1 VLHEH
6 DDGDVSVR
14 VWRIVLRRNCF
25 YLRMRGG
32 ERKRSWC
39 GGRIRVS
46 RQMIFGVVEHGSR
59 WWRKNAKR
67 RVGMAVMET
76 ASSDKITEDFKG
88 RKEGGIEGWSRRRKG
103 GR

>member
-1 VLHEH
+1 
-6 DDGDVSVR
+6 
-14 VWRIVLRRNCF
+14 
-25 YLRMRGG
+25 MRGG
-32 ERKRSWC
+32 ERKRSWF

-46 RQMIFGVVEHGSR
+46 RQMIFGVGERGSR

-76 ASSDKITEDFKG
+76 ASSDKNTEDFKG
-88 RKEGGIEGWSRRRKG
+88 GRDERGIEGWSRRRKG